1 MGRRRR
7 WLGLA
12 SAAAAAAVLTTTF
25 VLLPPHPSGTIDA
38 GSIMPTPVTPAP
50 VLSTPTPSSN
60 STTPTSAAPVT
71 LTEEERA
78 QLTKAVADAVG
89 KASPRTTLGFTVYDR
104 ETGETLASVNAD
116 TPLYTASVVK
126 LLIAIDALHDNGWVT
141 PSAGTVE
148 DLTDMLAGSNDTVA
162 SAFWGDDGGT
172 AIVTRMA
179 ALIGLDHTSPPTD
192 PDEWGMTK
200 TSANDVVAIYQ
211 FIEDQMPDDA
221 SATIMKALGEARNPA
236 DDGFAQYFG
245 IPDAFTSVP
254 WAVKQGWMEL
264 KNALVLNSTGV
275 VGADSR
281 YVVAL
286 LTQQP
291 AGIGWTNGRAAVT
304 AGMTAAAAALKNA
317 IASS

>member
-1 MGRRRR
+1 MRRRR
-7 WLGLA
+7 WWLGLA
-12 SAAAAAAVLTTTF
+12 SAAAAAVVLTATF
-25 VLLPPHPSGTIDA
+25 VVFPPHKNDAVEA
-38 GSIMPTPVTPAP
+38 GSITTLPPPEPPAPAP
-50 VLSTPTPSSN
+50 VLSSPTTSS
-60 STTPTSAAPVT
+60 SAAPVT
-71 LTEEERA
+71 LSEEERDSLA
-78 QLTKAVADAVG
+78 EAVTAAVG

-104 ETGETLASVNAD
+104 ETGEALASVNAD

-126 LLIAIDALHDNGWVT
+126 LLIAIDALHDDGWIT
-141 PSAGTVE
+141 PDSGTID
-148 DLTDMLAGSNDTVA
+148 DLTDMLAGSNDSMA

-179 ALIGLDHTSPPTD
+179 DLIGLDDTSPPTD
-192 PDEWGMTK
+192 PGEWGMTK

-211 FIEDQMPDDA
+211 FIEDQMPADA
-221 SATIMKALGEARNPA
+221 STTIMKALGEARNPA

-264 KNALVLNSTGV
+264 KNALVLNTTGV

-281 YVVAL
+281 YVVVL

-291 AGIGWTNGRAAVT
+291 GGIGWANGRAAVT

>member
-1 MGRRRR
+1 MGRRRL

-25 VLLPPHPSGTIDA
+25 VLLPPPKNDTVSTVAA
-38 GSIMPTPVTPAP
+38 GSVTPPPTPEAPAP
-50 VLSTPTPSSN
+50 ALPSPTTS
-60 STTPTSAAPVT
+60 TSAAPVT
-71 LTEEERA
+71 LTETERVK
-78 QLTKAVADAVG
+78 LTEDVTAAVG
-89 KASPRTTLGFTVYDR
+89 TASPRTTLGFTVYDR
-104 ETGETLASVNAD
+104 ETGETLASANAD

-126 LLIAIDALHDNGWVT
+126 LLIAIDVLHDDGWIT
-141 PSAGTVE
+141 PDAGTVD
-148 DLTDMLAGSNDTVA
+148 DLTDMLAGSNDSVA
-162 SAFWGDDGGT
+162 SAFWDDDGGI
-172 AIVTRMA
+172 AIVRRMA
-179 ALIGLDHTSPPTD
+179 DLIGLDNTNWPTD

-211 FIEDQMPDDA
+211 FIEDKMPDDA
-221 SATIMKALGEARNPA
+221 SATIMKALGAARNPA
-236 DDGFAQYFG
+236 DDGFVQYFG

-264 KNALVLNSTGV
+264 KNALVLNTTGV
-275 VGADSR
+275 VGADAR
-281 YVVAL
+281 YVVVL

-291 AGIGWTNGRAAVT
+291 ASIGWTNGRAAVT

>member
-1 MGRRRR
+1 MGRRRL
-7 WLGLA
+7 WLGLV
-12 SAAAAAAVLTTTF
+12 SAGAAAAVLTATF
-25 VLLPPHPSGTIDA
+25 LVLPPEGNGTVEA
-38 GSIMPTPVTPAP
+38 GSITTVPPSEAPAP
-50 VLSTPTPSSN
+50 VVSTPTTSS
-60 STTPTSAAPVT
+60 SAAPVT
-71 LTEEERA
+71 LTEKERA
-78 QLTKAVADAVG
+78 ELTETVTAAVG
-89 KASPRTTLGFTVYDR
+89 QASPRTNLGFVVYDR

-116 TPLYTASVVK
+116 TSLYTASVVK
-126 LLIAIDALHDNGWVT
+126 LLIAIDALHDDGWIT
-141 PSAGTVE
+141 PDAGTVD
-148 DLTDMLAGSNDTVA
+148 DLTDMLAGSNDTIA

-172 AIVTRMA
+172 AIVKRMVE
-179 ALIGLDHTSPPTD
+179 LIGLDDTTPPTD
-192 PDEWGMTK
+192 PGEWGMTK

-221 SATIMKALGEARNPA
+221 SATIMKALAAAKNPA
-236 DDGFAQYFG
+236 DDGFAQFFG
-245 IPDAFTSVP
+245 IPDAFTSTP

-264 KNALVLNSTGV
+264 KSALVLNTTGV

-291 AGIGWTNGRAAVT
+291 GTIGWTKGRAAVT